1 VSSYT
6 FLEHENSDFY
16 GVKFNE
22 GKYAGVTVIYGTVSI
37 KEDGD
42 GAVLKYTF
50 TIQDPGNYDL
60 DTLNESE
67 EFKNYLGDMLQNIIR
82 DSIENF
88 GGKIGSKGANSDAH
102 N

>member
-1 VSSYT
+1 VSNYS

-16 GVKFNE
+16 AVKFNE

-50 TIQDPGNYDL
+50 SVQDPGSYDL
-60 DTLNESE
+60 DTLNASE

-88 GGKIGSKGANSDAH
+88 GGKIGSESTD
-102 N
+102 